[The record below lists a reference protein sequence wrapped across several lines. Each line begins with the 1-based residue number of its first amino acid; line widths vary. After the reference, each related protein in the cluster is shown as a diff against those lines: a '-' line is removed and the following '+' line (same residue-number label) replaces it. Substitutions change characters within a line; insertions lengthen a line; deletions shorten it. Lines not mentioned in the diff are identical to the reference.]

1 MYLQIRYG
9 SVDLRVSPEKM
20 AVVEEVL
27 TQHAISHVVFIADLQ
42 TRVQESRKW
51 LASPKRYRWQENLV
65 GQYIYICLY
74 LQNVN
79 RHTDIFRNRGADF
92 SDKFY
97 SNLLDKREIKLIK
110 LSERIIDKEGSI
122 IFKNHIFTILKWHT
136 YKVANENSQNKLLF
150 SHCYEY

>member
-1 MYLQIRYG
+1 M
-9 SVDLRVSPEKM
+9 DLRVSPEKM

-51 LASPKRYRWQENLV
+51 LASPKRYMWQENL
-65 GQYIYICLY
+65 YIYICLH
-74 LQNVN
+74 LQNVIK
-79 RHTDIFRNRGADF
+79 HTDIFRTRGADF
-92 SDKFY
+92 SNKFY

-136 YKVANENSQNKLLF
+136 YKVANENS
-150 SHCYEY
+150 